1 MRNDFVSVVSME
13 SRGLKEDTPLYVVDV
28 LSAQQGTLSTYAQSR
43 FGIGRALC
51 RARQH
56 TMRSR
61 ITSHPS
67 SFPSF
72 TVLRNNSWFSGD
84 IICS

>member
-1 MRNDFVSVVSME
+1 MRDDFVCVVSMKGG
-13 SRGLKEDTPLYVVDV
+13 GLKEDPPLYVVDV
-28 LSAQQGTLSTYAQSR
+28 LGAQQGTLSTYAQSR
-43 FGIGRALC
+43 FGKGRALC

-67 SFPSF
+67 SLPSF